1 LTSSSSF
8 VHLHVHTEFSLLD
21 GAIRISQLLDKARAL
36 NMEAVAVTDH
46 GNMFGAVEFFTKSP
60 DQGIKAVLGCE
71 MYVAS
76 GHRKDRAMPQ
86 DGSPNA
92 HHLILLA
99 MDQKGYKNLC
109 RLVTLSHL
117 EGFYYHPR
125 VDMEILREY
134 HSGLIALSA
143 CLKGKIPY
151 LLNANRIEAAKEEAR
166 AFASIFDRDR
176 FYLEVQANQLPE
188 QERVNHLLKA
198 LGHELS
204 IPLVA
209 TNDCHYLN
217 RDDAEAH
224 DALLCIQTGK
234 TLEDTKR
241 LKFSTKEFY
250 FKSPEEMAAS
260 LGEKDFEEA
269 LDNTLEVARRCG
281 FQMDFGHYK
290 YPVFQVPAG
299 TSLEQRLNDEARKGL
314 EHRLTQ
320 IREEGKPLSP
330 EQIREYHERL
340 EYELVEIVK
349 MGFAGYFLIVADFI
363 DYARRSDIPVGPGRG
378 SAAGS
383 LAAYCLKITNVDP
396 IKYGLLFERFLNPQR
411 ITMPDIDI
419 DFCMN
424 GRDDVIRYVAEKYGR
439 ENVCQIITFGTM
451 KAKAVIRDVGRTLN
465 IPYGEVDRIAKLVPA
480 GPKVS
485 LVKAM
490 EEEPELRK
498 LEQGEAHHK
507 KLLAIA
513 RSLEGLSRHAST
525 HASGVVISDRPLVEY
540 LPLFKGTN
548 EEIMTQFTMEQIERL
563 GLIKFDFL
571 GLKTLTVIKHA
582 LTLIEH
588 TTGRKIDID
597 KIPLDDPATYQL
609 CSEGKTTGVFQLESS
624 GMKDLL
630 RRLKP
635 EVFEDLIALVALYRP
650 GPLGSNMVEEFIAGK
665 HGKGKIKY
673 FLPRLEPILKE
684 TYGVILYQEQVMKIA
699 QLLAN
704 YNLAEADELRKA
716 IGKKKQEVMDRHQA
730 RFVEG
735 ATINGVNPNLASKLF
750 ALIEKFGGYG
760 FNKSHSTAYALIA
773 YQTAYLKAHFPVQFM
788 AALLTQ
794 DMGNQDKT
802 IKNIAE
808 CREMGIQILPPDL
821 NESQPDF
828 AVVEGGIR
836 FGLGA
841 VKNVGLKAVEF
852 MIEERK
858 QGGPFKDLVDFCTRV
873 DGSKVNRRVL
883 EGLIQCGAFDF
894 TGVERSR
901 LLASLDEV
909 IRRCG
914 AGQNP
919 NQLTIFS
926 AAPGDR
932 LPTFDFSDLLD
943 HVEWDEQEKLRRE
956 KAALGFYITG
966 HPLDRYKEEVSRFTT
981 CSIQDLTL
989 LDDKTVVHVAGVI
1002 EELKIKR
1009 TKRGDKMAL
1018 LTLEDQ
1024 SGSTEVVVFPDV
1036 FERFSG
1042 LLKSEEPLLVTGT
1055 AEVDEMA
1062 AKIITQEIQALENV
1076 SQAAIRM
1083 VELPLPREALS
1094 KDHLEGIKD
1103 VLYRYPG
1110 QSSVVFK
1117 VETDPGKRI
1126 VIAAHPRYNVFAC
1139 REMIQELESLIGQKV
1154 VCRYGEK
1161 NSNHRLSQHPQ
1172 LFRLSR

>member
-1 LTSSSSF
+1 LPSPPSF
-8 VHLHVHTEFSLLD
+8 VHLHVHTEYSLLD
-21 GAIRISQLLDKARAL
+21 GAIRISQLLDKARAF
-36 NMEAVAVTDH
+36 NMEAVAITDH
-46 GNMFGAVEFFTKSP
+46 GNIFGAVEFFTKCP
-60 DQGIKAVLGCE
+60 DRGIKPVLGCE

-76 GHRKDRAMPQ
+76 GHRKDRSMPQ

-92 HHLILLA
+92 HHLILLT
-99 MDQKGYKNLC
+99 MNEEGYKNLC

-125 VDMEILREY
+125 VDMELLRQY
-134 HSGLIALSA
+134 HGGLIALSA
-143 CLKGKIPY
+143 CLKGRIPY
-151 LLNANRIEAAKEEAR
+151 LLNTNRSEEAKAETR
-166 AFASIFDRDR
+166 TLASIFDQDR
-176 FYLEVQANQLPE
+176 FYLEVQANLLPE
-188 QERVNHLLKA
+188 QKTVNRLLRE
-198 LGHELS
+198 LGRELS

-217 RDDAEAH
+217 REDAEAH

-234 TLEDTKR
+234 TIEDTKR
-241 LKFSTKEFY
+241 LKFSTNEFF
-250 FKSPEEMAAS
+250 FKSREEIASS
-260 LGEKDFEEA
+260 LGDEDFAEA
-269 LDNTLEVARRCG
+269 LDNTLTVAERCG

-299 TSLEQRLNDEARKGL
+299 KSLEELLKDEARRGL
-314 EHRLTQ
+314 DQRLEQ
-320 IREEGKPLSP
+320 VREEGKALTP
-330 EQIREYHERL
+330 EQLQEYYERL
-340 EYELVEIVK
+340 EYELVEIIK

-383 LAAYCLKITNVDP
+383 LVAYCLKITNVDP

-451 KAKAVIRDVGRTLN
+451 KARAVIRDVGRTLN
-465 IPYGEVDRIAKLVPA
+465 IPYGDVDRVAKLVPA

-485 LVKAM
+485 LARAM

-498 LEQGEAHHK
+498 LEQGETPYK
-507 KLLAIA
+507 RLLTIA
-513 RSLEGLSRHAST
+513 QSLEGLSRHAST
-525 HASGVVISDRPLVEY
+525 HASGVVISDRPLVDY

-548 EEIMTQFTMEQIERL
+548 EEVMTQFTMEQIERL

-582 LTLIEH
+582 LGLIEK
-588 TTGRKIDID
+588 TAGRRIAID
-597 KIPLDDPATYQL
+597 KIPLDDAATYQL

-673 FLPRLEPILKE
+673 ILPRLEPILKE

-704 YNLAEADELRKA
+704 YSLAEADELRKA
-716 IGKKKQEVMDRHQA
+716 IGKKKQDVMDRHQA

-735 ATINGVNPNLASKLF
+735 AAINGVNPNLASRLF

-773 YQTAYLKAHFPVQFM
+773 YQTAFLKAHHPVQFM

-794 DMGNQDKT
+794 DMGSQDKT

-808 CREMGIQILPPDL
+808 CREMGIQILPPDI

-841 VKNVGLKAVEF
+841 VKNVGLKAVESV
-852 MIEERK
+852 IEERN
-858 QGGPFKDLVDFCTRV
+858 QAGPFKDLVDFCTRV

-901 LLASLDEV
+901 LLAALDEV
-909 IRRCG
+909 TRLC
-914 AGQNP
+914 AATQDP

-926 AAPGDR
+926 ADPSGSVR
-932 LPTFDFSDLLD
+932 TFDFSNVPN
-943 HVEWDEQEKLRRE
+943 HVGWDEREKLRKE
-956 KAALGFYITG
+956 KEALGFYITG
-966 HPLDRYKEEVSRFTT
+966 HPLDRHREEVSRFTT
-981 CSIQDLTL
+981 GSIQDLAL
-989 LDDKTVVHVAGVI
+989 LSDKTAVRVAGVI
-1002 EELKIKR
+1002 EEMKIKR
-1009 TKRGDKMAL
+1009 TKRGDKMAI

-1036 FERFSG
+1036 FERSSA
-1042 LLKSEEPLLVTGT
+1042 LLKSDEPLLVAGT
-1055 AEVDEMA
+1055 AEVDETV
-1062 AKIITQEIQALENV
+1062 AKIIAQEIQSLENV
-1076 SQAAIRM
+1076 GQAAIRM
-1083 VELPLPREALS
+1083 IELPLSKDALS
-1094 KDHLEGIKD
+1094 RDHLEGIKD

-1117 VETDPGKRI
+1117 VETDPGKRM

-1139 REMIQELESLIGQKV
+1139 REMIQELETLIGQKV

-1161 NSNHRLSQHPQ
+1161 NSNHRLSQHP
-1172 LFRLSR
+1172 